1 MGLVAG
7 QPNLSTIM
15 GFKRHYWNQNEYIWT
30 LLLIFFIGFE
40 CKCNKAASTGHNN
53 SSSNTS
59 SPPVK
64 QPGLGIEHLKQEQRK
79 KKR

>member
-1 MGLVAG
+1 MNKFGH
-7 QPNLSTIM
+7 
-15 GFKRHYWNQNEYIWT
+15 F
-30 LLLIFFIGFE
+30 LLIFFTGFE

-64 QPGLGIEHLKQEQRK
+64 QPGLGIELLKQEQRK
-79 KKR
+79 KEKKKR